1 MNHTLIIF
9 ALILGAF
16 ALLTWATI
24 WSRRET
30 WVRLASVLG
39 FFIVLVGLG
48 PASMEGL
55 GFHRPMWAAWR
66 LEEKSELLILSFKL
80 IRNVGIFLYID
91 AGPGE
96 PRAISL
102 PWSDEEAERM
112 QKARRGNQR
121 NGDKSGRIILRF
133 NRSLDTNERQ
143 YHPLPQPVV
152 PLPKPEPIEEPTI
165 YERGV

>member
-9 ALILGAF
+9 ALILTAF
-16 ALLTWATI
+16 ALSTWATV

-30 WVRLASVLG
+30 RVRLASMLG

-66 LEEKSELLILSFKL
+66 LEDRSELLILGYKL
-80 IRNVGIFLYID
+80 IRYEGIYLYVD

-96 PRAISL
+96 PRAIML
-102 PWSDEEAERM
+102 PWDDDDAENV
-112 QKARRGNQR
+112 QKAARKSKR
-121 NGDKSGRIILRF
+121 NGRTEGKMLFRAGEGGEF
-133 NRSLDTNERQ
+133 VFW
-143 YHPLPQPVV
+143 PLPQSYSP
-152 PLPKPEPIEEPTI
+152 PPKPELEQGRV
-165 YERGV
+165 YERR